1 MNKRHAGLGW
11 FLGVWVLS
19 VVSTQAATITVTSN
33 ANSGAGTLRQAIADS
48 ANGGTIDF
56 NLPAGATI
64 TLGSTLTINK
74 SLTIVGPGVSRLY
87 VSGNDLYRVFDVTSG
102 TSFISGMTV
111 CNGKVTDTNGAGI
124 RINSGAALSLDQCT
138 IANNNTVASGM
149 DAEAGGIY
157 NDQGTLTLNRCQVA
171 NNNVTRTTSGPN
183 TFGGGL
189 SAYFAQTALYNST
202 IINNSARIGGAI
214 NGYSGT
220 LTFSNVTIYGNNSQT
235 NSPVYCAGSTVTLDH
250 STITCNN
257 TANGV
262 GGIACFNCTTTLQSC
277 SVAGNLVQSGANS
290 DIFFD
295 GTFTSL
301 GNNLV
306 GSTGANTYTWTTGDV
321 VGSETSKVPANLAP
335 LADYGGYVQT
345 CMPASSSLAVDPV
358 TGGSVPF
365 VDARGFLRVNTAD
378 KGSVEYNGTLPVA
391 LPATVQ
397 NPTAFTANWQA
408 VTGATDYALD
418 VATDNMFI
426 NLVSGWGNSLV
437 GNATSWSVTGLTSQ
451 GTYYYRVR
459 ARNGAYQTWHSNT
472 TGCSLAYTPTSTV
485 TPTSTATPTV
495 TSTLTAILTQTCTPS
510 ATPTPTSGAAAATFT
525 STQTPVPTATLTA
538 TPRSALEDVDLTGK
552 LFLAYP
558 NPGREQIRF
567 MFNPEHAVQIQIVL
581 FNLNGEQVA
590 VVMGDIPAGKGTIT
604 WDCRSVAPGL
614 YLARISMDGKEIGK
628 SKVAVVR

>member
-1 MNKRHAGLGW
+1 MIKRHVGLGW

-87 VSGNDLYRVFDVTSG
+87 VSGGNLFRVFDVTSG
-102 TSFISGMTV
+102 ASVLSGMTV
-111 CNGKVTDTNGAGI
+111 CNGKITDSNGAGI
-124 RINSGAALSLDQCT
+124 RINSGAALSLDQCSV
-138 IANNNTVASGM
+138 ANNNAVASIVSASG
-149 DAEAGGIY
+149 AGIY
-157 NDQGTLTLNRCQVA
+157 NDQGTLTLNRCQVV
-171 NNNVTRTTSGPN
+171 NNNATRSGSSNTS
-183 TFGGGL
+183 GGGL
-189 SAYFAQTALYNST
+189 FAYNAQTELYNSL
-202 IINNSARIGGAI
+202 ISNNSAQNNGAI
-214 NGYSGT
+214 CTSMGSIIC
-220 LTFSNVTIYGNNSQT
+220 SNVTIYGNNSQS
-235 NSPVYCAGSTVTLDH
+235 NGAILFGISTATMNH
-250 STITCNN
+250 CTITGNN
-257 TANGV
+257 TTNGI
-262 GGIACFNCTTTLQSC
+262 GGIAFDTCTTSMQSC
-277 SVAGNLVQSGANS
+277 IVAGNQVQTGGNS
-290 DIFFD
+290 DILLIS
-295 GTFTSL
+295 GVFTSL

-306 GSTGANTYTWTTGDV
+306 GSTGAYTYTWTSGDV
-321 VGSETSKVPANLAP
+321 VGTEASKVPANLAP

-345 CMPASSSLAVDPV
+345 CLPASSSFAVDPV

-391 LPATVQ
+391 LAPTVQ
-397 NPTAFTANWQA
+397 SPTAFTANWQSVA
-408 VTGATDYALD
+408 GATDYALD

-459 ARNGAYQTWHSNT
+459 ARNGVYQTWHSNT
-472 TGCSLAYTPTSTV
+472 MGCSLAYTPTSTV
-485 TPTSTATPTV
+485 TPTSTASPTV
-495 TSTLTAILTQTCTPS
+495 TPTLTATLTHTSTPT
-510 ATPTPTSGAAAATFT
+510 ATPTPTSGAAA
-525 STQTPVPTATLTA
+525 ATLTA

-558 NPGREQIRF
+558 NPGREQVKF
-567 MFNPEHAVQIQIVL
+567 LLNPDRAVQVKIQMT
-581 FNLNGEQVA
+581 NLNGERVG
-590 VVMGDIPAGKGTIT
+590 VVTDSLPAGRGVVV
-604 WDCRSVAPGL
+604 WDCSSVAPGL
-614 YLARISMDGKEIGK
+614 YIARILLDGKEVGK
-628 SKVAVVR
+628 SKVAVVK